1 VIERKINSHVTI
13 RRPGEDRPSRRSPSG
28 ISYWIF
34 PSKAARK
41 AAARKKLT
49 LLTIVT
55 FPSTTSPLNGFITT
69 AVYSHWN
76 FADPS
81 EGMIRPVPMFV
92 TATTA
97 MM

>member
-1 VIERKINSHVTI
+1 M
-13 RRPGEDRPSRRSPSG
+13 
-28 ISYWIF
+28 
-34 PSKAARK
+34 
-41 AAARKKLT
+41 
-49 LLTIVT
+49 LTIVT

-81 EGMIRPVPMFV
+81 DGIIRPVPIFV

-97 MM
+97 MMYLNVSRCQEFWQI